1 MGGGGGETPPHLFY
15 GYIMEIIFYSLT
27 DDRRKLN
34 KTLLNGVS
42 VQNVTLKNNDNKLS
56 KLSIVLNTDITGKNY
71 CYISELQKYYFIDN
85 VSIISNTL
93 KRYDLNIDV
102 LMSYKSAILNAE
114 LNIIQCDSNYINE
127 DKADIEKSD
136 YFNFRKINIENDF
149 FNQSTNILVVKK

>member
-1 MGGGGGETPPHLFY
+1 
-15 GYIMEIIFYSLT
+15 MEIIFYSLT

-34 KTLLNGVS
+34 KTLSNGVS
-42 VQNVTLKNNDNKLS
+42 VQNVILKNNDNKLS

-71 CYISELQKYYFIDN
+71 CYIPELQKYYFIDN

-102 LMSYKSAILNAE
+102 LMTYKTAILNTE

>member
-1 MGGGGGETPPHLFY
+1 
-15 GYIMEIIFYSLT
+15 MEIIFYSLT

-42 VQNVTLKNNDNKLS
+42 VQNVTLKNNDNNLS

-71 CYISELQKYYFIDN
+71 CYIPELQKYYFIDN

-114 LNIIQCDSNYINE
+114 LNIIQCDSNHINE
-127 DKADIEKSD
+127 NKADIEKSD
-136 YFNFRKINIENDF
+136 YFNFRKIDIENDF

>member
-1 MGGGGGETPPHLFY
+1 
-15 GYIMEIIFYSLT
+15 MEIIFYSLT

-56 KLSIVLNTDITGKNY
+56 KLSIVLNVDIAGKNY
-71 CYISELQKYYFIDN
+71 CYIPELQKYYFIDN
-85 VSIISNTL
+85 ISIISNTL

-102 LMSYKSAILNAE
+102 LMTYKTAILNAE

-127 DKADIEKSD
+127 DKANIEKSD
-136 YFNFRKINIENDF
+136 YFNFRKIDIENDF

>member
-1 MGGGGGETPPHLFY
+1 
-15 GYIMEIIFYSLT
+15 MEIIFYSLT

-42 VQNVTLKNNDNKLS
+42 VQNITLKNNDNKLS
-56 KLSIVLNTDITGKNY
+56 KLSIVLNDDIAGKNY
-71 CYISELQKYYFIDN
+71 CYIPELHKYYFIDN
-85 VSIISNTL
+85 ISIISNTL

-102 LMSYKSAILNAE
+102 LMSYKSAILNTE

-136 YFNFRKINIENDF
+136 YFNFRKIDIENDF
-149 FNQSTNILVVKK
+149 FDQSTNILVVKK

>member
-1 MGGGGGETPPHLFY
+1 
-15 GYIMEIIFYSLT
+15 MEIIFYSLT
-27 DDRRKLN
+27 DDKRKLN

-71 CYISELQKYYFIDN
+71 CYIPELQKYYFIDN
-85 VSIISNTL
+85 VSIISNIL

>member
-1 MGGGGGETPPHLFY
+1 
-15 GYIMEIIFYSLT
+15 MEIIFYSLT

-56 KLSIVLNTDITGKNY
+56 KLSIVLNADITGKNY
-71 CYISELQKYYFIDN
+71 CYIPGLQKYYFIDN
-85 VSIISNTL
+85 VSIISNT
-93 KRYDLNIDV
+93 
-102 LMSYKSAILNAE
+102 

-136 YFNFRKINIENDF
+136 YFNFRKIDIENDF

>member
-1 MGGGGGETPPHLFY
+1 
-15 GYIMEIIFYSLT
+15 MEIIFYSLT

-42 VQNVTLKNNDNKLS
+42 VQNVTLKNNNNKLS
-56 KLSIVLNTDITGKNY
+56 KLSIVLNADIEGKNY
-71 CYISELQKYYFIDN
+71 CYIPKLQKYYFIDN

-114 LNIIQCDSNYINE
+114 LNIIQCESNYINE
-127 DKADIEKSD
+127 NKADVEKSD
-136 YFNFRKINIENDF
+136 YFNFRKIDIENDF

>member
-1 MGGGGGETPPHLFY
+1 
-15 GYIMEIIFYSLT
+15 MEIIFYSLT

-42 VQNVTLKNNDNKLS
+42 MQNVTLKNNDNKLS
-56 KLSIVLNTDITGKNY
+56 KLSIVLNADIAGKNY
-71 CYISELQKYYFIDN
+71 CYIPELQKYYFIDN
-85 VSIISNTL
+85 ISIISNTL

-136 YFNFRKINIENDF
+136 YFNFRKIDIENDF

>member
-1 MGGGGGETPPHLFY
+1 
-15 GYIMEIIFYSLT
+15 MEIIFYSLT

-42 VQNVTLKNNDNKLS
+42 VQNVTLKNNDNNLS

-71 CYISELQKYYFIDN
+71 CYIPELQKYYFIDN

-127 DKADIEKSD
+127 NKADIEKSD
-136 YFNFRKINIENDF
+136 YFNFRKIDIENDF

>member
-1 MGGGGGETPPHLFY
+1 
-15 GYIMEIIFYSLT
+15 MEIIFYSLT
-27 DDRRKLN
+27 DDRSKLN

-56 KLSIVLNTDITGKNY
+56 KLSIVLNADITGKNY
-71 CYISELQKYYFIDN
+71 CYIPGLQKYYFIDN

-136 YFNFRKINIENDF
+136 YFNFRKIDIENDF

>member
-1 MGGGGGETPPHLFY
+1 
-15 GYIMEIIFYSLT
+15 MEIIFYSLT

>member
-1 MGGGGGETPPHLFY
+1 
-15 GYIMEIIFYSLT
+15 MEIIFYSLT

-71 CYISELQKYYFIDN
+71 CYIPELQKYYFIDN

-102 LMSYKSAILNAE
+102 LMSYKTAILNAE

-127 DKADIEKSD
+127 DKADIVKSD
-136 YFNFRKINIENDF
+136 YFNFRKIDIENDF

>member
-1 MGGGGGETPPHLFY
+1 
-15 GYIMEIIFYSLT
+15 MEIIFYSLT

-42 VQNVTLKNNDNKLS
+42 MQNVTLKNNDNKLS

-71 CYISELQKYYFIDN
+71 CYIPELQKYYFIDN

-102 LMSYKSAILNAE
+102 LMSYKTAILNAE

-127 DKADIEKSD
+127 DKADIVKSD

>member
-1 MGGGGGETPPHLFY
+1 
-15 GYIMEIIFYSLT
+15 MEIIFYSLT

-42 VQNVTLKNNDNKLS
+42 VQNVTLKNNNNKLS
-56 KLSIVLNTDITGKNY
+56 KLSIVLNADIVGKNY
-71 CYISELQKYYFIDN
+71 CYIPVLQKYYFIDN

-102 LMSYKSAILNAE
+102 LMTYKTAILNAE
-114 LNIIQCDSNYINE
+114 LNIIQCESNYINE
-127 DKADIEKSD
+127 NKADIEKTD
-136 YFNFRKINIENDF
+136 YFNFRKIDIENDF

>member
-1 MGGGGGETPPHLFY
+1 
-15 GYIMEIIFYSLT
+15 MEIIFYSLT

-56 KLSIVLNTDITGKNY
+56 KLSIVLNTDIAGKNY
-71 CYISELQKYYFIDN
+71 CYIPELQKYYFIDN

-136 YFNFRKINIENDF
+136 YFNFRKIDIENDF

>member
-1 MGGGGGETPPHLFY
+1 
-15 GYIMEIIFYSLT
+15 MEIIFYSLT

-56 KLSIVLNTDITGKNY
+56 KLSIVLNADIVGKNY
-71 CYISELQKYYFIDN
+71 CYIPILQKYYFIDN

-102 LMSYKSAILNAE
+102 LMSYKSTILNAE
-114 LNIIQCDSNYINE
+114 LNIIQCESNYINE

-136 YFNFRKINIENDF
+136 YFNFRKIDIENDF